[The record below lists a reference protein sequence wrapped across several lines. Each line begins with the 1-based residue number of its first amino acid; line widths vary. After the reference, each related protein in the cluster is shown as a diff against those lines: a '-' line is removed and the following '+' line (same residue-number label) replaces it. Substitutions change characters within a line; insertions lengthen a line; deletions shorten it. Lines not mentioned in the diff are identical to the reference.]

1 MNMRCNDTRE
11 LIGAYVDG
19 ELDLVRS
26 LDIEGHLHECSVCS
40 QEYQSHQKL
49 RRAIRSGD
57 LYFDAPA
64 GLQERVT
71 AQLGR
76 KSERQ
81 PRALSWSWS
90 WAIAEAGIIA
100 VLILMLAVSLF
111 WPAPSGGTLVARDLV
126 SSHVRSLQG
135 RTTDIDNDDRH
146 TVKPWFNGKL
156 DFSPPVPDLA
166 DSGFTLKGG
175 RLDYVDGRPVA
186 VAVYA
191 RRQHIINLYIW
202 PSSNQPTTS
211 EAVNTQQ
218 GYNMIHWINSGMTFW
233 AVSDLNVAELHDFV
247 KAEQKD

>member
-40 QEYQSHQKL
+40 QEYESHQKL
-49 RRAIRSGD
+49 RRAIRAGE
-57 LYFDAPA
+57 LYFDVPA

-76 KSERQ
+76 KNDRQ
-81 PRALSWSWS
+81 PRALLWSRP
-90 WAIAEAGIIA
+90 WAIAEAAIVA
-100 VLILMLAVSLF
+100 VLIVILAVSLI
-111 WPAPSGGTLVARDLV
+111 WRAPSGETLVARDLV

-186 VAVYA
+186 VIVYG
-191 RRQHIINLYIW
+191 RRLHTINLYVW
-202 PSSNQPTTS
+202 PSSSRAASS
-211 EAVNTQQ
+211 EEVTTQQ
-218 GYNMIHWINSGMTFW
+218 GYNIIHWTKNGMTFW
-233 AVSDLNVAELHDFV
+233 AVSDLNSVEL
-247 KAEQKD
+247 